1 METQVAQCCITQMQY
16 RHNFCN
22 NAQHL
27 MEKIFVDNITG
38 THRNI
43 LKLRFCT
50 SSCSSASVHGC
61 STGSLRRH
69 QAARQCSTLHSFS
82 STPTHSTF
90 FSLDCASLCPIYCF
104 TTPAELPPKPKIVPS
119 VFPPLHFQLL
129 STLSLLSR
137 SPSTHSLTFS
147 RSFCGFAL
155 LILF

>member
-1 METQVAQCCITQMQY
+1 METQVAQCFITQMQY
-16 RHNFCN
+16 RHNFCS

-27 MEKIFVDNITG
+27 VEKFSLTISTG

-50 SSCSSASVHGC
+50 FSCSSASVHRY

-69 QAARQCSTLHSFS
+69 QAAGQCSTLHSFS

-104 TTPAELPPKPKIVPS
+104 TAPTELPPKPKIVPS
-119 VFPPLHFQLL
+119 FLPSFSFPASCNPFPPLQKSF
-129 STLSLLSR
+129 
-137 SPSTHSLTFS
+137 HSLPFLDH
-147 RSFCGFAL
+147 FVVLHC
-155 LILF
+155 